1 VKAILTGIVAAIV
14 LAVGAALVLDSNIQR
29 TAQQAYQTEGVRL

>member
-14 LAVGAALVLDSNIQR
+14 LAIGAAIVLDGNIQR
-29 TAQQAYQTEGVRL
+29 SAQQAYQTEGVRL